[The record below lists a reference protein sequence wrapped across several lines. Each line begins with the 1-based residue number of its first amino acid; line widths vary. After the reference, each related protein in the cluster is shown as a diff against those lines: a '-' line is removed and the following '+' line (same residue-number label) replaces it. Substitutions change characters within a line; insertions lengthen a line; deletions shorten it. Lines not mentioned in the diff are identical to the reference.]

1 MYEVLDQ
8 AGAAGH
14 GCATDEQS
22 PARLPARGAGPI
34 VVYVQL
40 RPRWA
45 VISKAMTALDALI
58 EAHPDVVVSVCG
70 LSRDPRYLRVTLSI
84 GLGPTATIA
93 RFSAEATAAYTFV
106 GEVFARLFDHAPC
119 YVGEPTAEER
129 TAAAAVSASAP
140 GQTRVAG
147 RSQTLIRTRGQA
159 VKAGGSR

>member
-1 MYEVLDQ
+1 VYEVLDQ

-58 EAHPDVVVSVCG
+58 EAHPDVVVGVCG

-119 YVGEPTAEER
+119 YVAAPTAEER
-129 TAAAAVSASAP
+129 TPAAVRSSA
-140 GQTRVAG
+140 V
-147 RSQTLIRTRGQA
+147 
-159 VKAGGSR
+159 GSPT